1 MILSTVELPEAVAM
15 SRNDLVRA
23 GAVLFAALLQTA
35 AGALGGSGALGE
47 SVGEVARSHPNP
59 LLPAGGAFMIWNAIY
74 LAVLALAVWQLLPSQ
89 RTRSLHRRTGWW
101 IAAAGVVNAV
111 WVVLFSAGQVAA
123 SQIVIVVLLAA
134 LAAAWRNA
142 AAEPAPGRA
151 DRWLFWAPLALY
163 TGWVAVATVVGA
175 LTTVAA
181 VTDDGVGTTAAVVAL
196 ALTAAALAWVVF
208 QARGVPMFAAAAV
221 WALAWIAASAD
232 APVAVTAAVAAT
244 AVAVAL
250 LVRLLRARDR
260 VSAVFG

>member
-1 MILSTVELPEAVAM
+1 M
-15 SRNDLVRA
+15 SRNDGVRA
-23 GAVLFAALLQTA
+23 GAVLLAALLQTA
-35 AGALGGSGALGE
+35 AGALGGSGALGA

-89 RTRSLHRRTGWW
+89 RTRGLHRRTGWW
-101 IAAAGVVNAV
+101 IAAAGAVNAA
-111 WVVLFSAGQVAA
+111 WVVLFSAGRVAA
-123 SQIVIVVLLAA
+123 SQIVIVLLLAA

-142 AAEPAPGRA
+142 AAEPASGRA

-175 LTTVAA
+175 LTAVAA
-181 VTDDGVGTTAAVVAL
+181 VTEDGVGAAVAIVVLACTAAV
-196 ALTAAALAWVVF
+196 LAWVVF
-208 QARGVPMFAAAAV
+208 QARGVTMFAAAVV

-232 APVAVTAAVAAT
+232 APVAITAALAA
-244 AVAVAL
+244 AVVVVAL

-260 VSAVFG
+260 VTAVFG